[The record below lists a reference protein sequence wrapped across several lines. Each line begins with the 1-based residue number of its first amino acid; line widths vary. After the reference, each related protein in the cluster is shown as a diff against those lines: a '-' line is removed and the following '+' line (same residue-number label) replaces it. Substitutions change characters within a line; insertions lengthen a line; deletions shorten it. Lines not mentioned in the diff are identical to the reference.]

1 MITGG
6 VIMVLIEKKDYNRQV
21 KIIMVLGV
29 IVGLAWG
36 FCAGMLFKQYC
47 QQPGLPAPIIILK
60 GIEF

>member
-1 MITGG
+1 
-6 VIMVLIEKKDYNRQV
+6 MVLIEKKDYNRQI

-36 FCAGMLFKQYC
+36 FCAGMFFKQYC